1 MEFCG
6 DMLSQRKE
14 GSKREHFWLVFCSRI
29 YKTMFKVVERLEN
42 IRQSLTKPS
51 NMMVHMAADLDN
63 IRSQG
68 EINGKGC
75 GYYPVILSFSSRF
88 LKFCPFFTSVRISDQ
103 SLLCTLQFTLYI
115 QPIQWEWIG
124 NSTIN
129 DSCLNLQD
137 AGVV

>member
-1 MEFCG
+1 
-6 DMLSQRKE
+6 
-14 GSKREHFWLVFCSRI
+14 
-29 YKTMFKVVERLEN
+29 MFKVVERLEN

-68 EINGKGC
+68 EINVKGC

-103 SLLCTLQFTLYI
+103 SLLCTLQFTCTYNQFNESELGTV
-115 QPIQWEWIG
+115 Q
-124 NSTIN
+124 
-129 DSCLNLQD
+129 
-137 AGVV
+137 